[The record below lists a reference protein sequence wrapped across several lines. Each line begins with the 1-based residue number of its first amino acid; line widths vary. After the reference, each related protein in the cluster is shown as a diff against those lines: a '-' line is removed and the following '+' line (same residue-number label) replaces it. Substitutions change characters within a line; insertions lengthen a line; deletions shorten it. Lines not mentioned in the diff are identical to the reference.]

1 MADLQLTEE
10 QCKIV
15 HHQDGHAK
23 VSAVAGSGK
32 TTTMISRVAHL
43 LEQGTTAQNILI
55 LMFNKSAR
63 DSFAAKLGELPLP
76 SAQQLPE
83 VRTFH
88 ALGLRLTNSFV
99 KRGYLPQCKL
109 LTKEFLLEKY
119 AKASISHV
127 LEQLEGN
134 EEWLGKENLE
144 SFIAFIDL
152 VKADTKPVKQVFQ
165 DLNFD
170 ERFDYF
176 IHAFKLFEKTRKT
189 QKIRFYA
196 DLIYDPV
203 QAMLGDK
210 QIANWV
216 SDNVD
221 HIIVDEY
228 QDINAIQQQLLRC
241 IAGKRAD
248 VMVVGDVD
256 QCIYEWRGAKPE
268 YIISRFEHDFK
279 GAASYT
285 LSYTFRY
292 GHRLS
297 LAANH
302 LISNNK
308 LRDDKLCISFP
319 GTADTGI
326 YCFEETGR
334 HPVLSVLQKWKK
346 GNRKLQECAVLV
358 RMFAMAVPVELALL
372 EAKIPY
378 HLEGHEPVFEC
389 REIMALCGFLQLCE
403 GGLGQGDP
411 QTVTQTI
418 EAMLSNPHIGLK
430 RDKVSQLAVKIS
442 QNPEKAP
449 SYIIAAIDKNTPYF
463 LQEKLHDRAEAWQD
477 IMRLSSSVKPQ
488 KLLKTII
495 EANELF
501 TFYHRISTR
510 RATAVNRINT
520 CIAFQ
525 HFATRLD
532 LPLSSFLQKIEQL
545 QTANSKS
552 HTDKLLIT
560 SIHRAKGL
568 EWPMVIIPGLEDGIF
583 PLLLDDQQPALDT
596 LEDERRLFYVAMTRA
611 IHKVVFTRPRD
622 TVFIRE
628 NKSGSG
634 VFPRAAH
641 NEFTTAASRFLYE
654 SNLRLSDTLGKA
666 IHNNDKAKSGAIEA
680 GKIVVANRYLK
691 AINSSI
697 QPLQPR
703 KKSGKTSPKKS
714 QNRDYLH
721 INDLAEGL
729 MVRSAFFGPGVVTRV
744 QDRRTGK
751 ICVLFHDHGEKIL
764 VAEIAR
770 LQAL

>member
-1 MADLQLTEE
+1 MADVQLTEE

-15 HHQDGHAK
+15 HHQGGHAK

-43 LEQGTTAQNILI
+43 LEQGTAAPNILI

-76 SAQQLPE
+76 RAQQLPE

-88 ALGLRLTNSFV
+88 ALGLRLTNSFT
-99 KRGYLPQCKL
+99 KRGHLPQCKL
-109 LTKEFLLEKY
+109 ITAEFLLEKY

-134 EEWLGKENLE
+134 EEWLSKENLE

-152 VKADTKPVKQVFQ
+152 VKADTKPVNQVFL

-176 IHAFKLFEKTRKT
+176 IHAFKLFEKTRKA

-210 QIANWV
+210 QIVNWV

-228 QDINAIQQQLLRC
+228 QDINEIQQQLLKC

-308 LRDDKLCISFP
+308 LRDNKLCLSFP

-326 YCFEETGR
+326 HCFEETAR
-334 HPVLSVLQKWKK
+334 HPVLSVLQEWKK
-346 GNRKLQECAVLV
+346 DKRKLQECAVLV

-372 EAKIPY
+372 EEEIPY
-378 HLEGHEPVFEC
+378 CLEGHEPVFEC
-389 REIMALCGFLQLCE
+389 REIMALCG
-403 GGLGQGDP
+403 
-411 QTVTQTI
+411 
-418 EAMLSNPHIGLK
+418 
-430 RDKVSQLAVKIS
+430 LA
-442 QNPEKAP
+442 
-449 SYIIAAIDKNTPYF
+449 
-463 LQEKLHDRAEAWQD
+463 
-477 IMRLSSSVKPQ
+477 
-488 KLLKTII
+488 
-495 EANELF
+495 
-501 TFYHRISTR
+501 
-510 RATAVNRINT
+510 
-520 CIAFQ
+520 
-525 HFATRLD
+525 
-532 LPLSSFLQKIEQL
+532 
-545 QTANSKS
+545 
-552 HTDKLLIT
+552 
-560 SIHRAKGL
+560 
-568 EWPMVIIPGLEDGIF
+568 
-583 PLLLDDQQPALDT
+583 
-596 LEDERRLFYVAMTRA
+596 
-611 IHKVVFTRPRD
+611 
-622 TVFIRE
+622 
-628 NKSGSG
+628 
-634 VFPRAAH
+634 
-641 NEFTTAASRFLYE
+641 
-654 SNLRLSDTLGKA
+654 
-666 IHNNDKAKSGAIEA
+666 
-680 GKIVVANRYLK
+680 
-691 AINSSI
+691 
-697 QPLQPR
+697 
-703 KKSGKTSPKKS
+703 
-714 QNRDYLH
+714 
-721 INDLAEGL
+721 
-729 MVRSAFFGPGVVTRV
+729 
-744 QDRRTGK
+744 RRTPNRNTN
-751 ICVLFHDHGEKIL
+751 H
-764 VAEIAR
+764 
-770 LQAL
+770 